1 MILEESLL
9 RIVFLEPHD
18 VHPALTVSLFVPRPQ
33 VALSIRVMH
42 LRGGEL
48 EELKGKCPRGQWG
61 EGIIPIFL
69 SKPVSPSLLG
79 EYEKPSLSAWP
90 SPVVPLGQNV
100 TLRCHSGPPF
110 VIFRLFKRVGTSLHK
125 IQEQHFNTF
134 TLGPVTTEHDGSYT
148 CSGGDWSRF
157 VWSDVSDALPIMV
170 TGRRGAAQPGTPVPA
185 GIPTLGARV
194 VQPKTFSGLPARTE
208 PRKENQV

>member
-1 MILEESLL
+1 
-9 RIVFLEPHD
+9 
-18 VHPALTVSLFVPRPQ
+18 
-33 VALSIRVMH
+33 MH
-42 LRGGEL
+42 FRGGEL

-134 TLGPVTTEHDGSYT
+134 TLGPVTTGHAGSYT
-148 CSGGDWSRF
+148 CSGADWSRF
-157 VWSDVSDALPIMV
+157 VWSDVSDPLPIMV
-170 TGRRGAAQPGTPVPA
+170 TGRRGQVQLGIPVPA
-185 GIPTLGARV
+185 GNPTIGPCARAAKDILRIPRQNRTKESEPSLRV
-194 VQPKTFSGLPARTE
+194 
-208 PRKENQV
+208 